1 MENCSDCFHGH
12 IMLTGEMQ
20 AGQMICRRNPPTPYP
35 LMQQN
40 KNGSTS
46 LQIIPLWSIVTKN
59 DVCGEWAGVDEEE
72 TPQTP
77 QKPAEKPKIILD

>member
-1 MENCSDCFHGH
+1 MENCSNCFHSH
-12 IMLTGEMQ
+12 IMLTESTQ
-20 AGQMICRRNPPTPYP
+20 AGQLICRRNPPIPHP

-59 DVCGEWAGVDEEE
+59 DVCGEWISVDEDE
-72 TPQTP
+72 TSE
-77 QKPAEKPKIILD
+77 KPAEISKVILDK